1 MLHGETHIRG
11 TNPPQS
17 QFHERGRFGRL
28 FQGLPAFAPDN
39 PVIRGKLLELGAKGG
54 LMDGGAPGA
63 TNVDNETI
71 PAGFTFFGQFVDHD
85 LTFDPTSILER
96 QNDPEAIENF
106 RTPSLELDH
115 VYGSGPRASRH
126 LYDVNDPAKFLVEK
140 LAGPGSQD
148 DMPRNS
154 QNTALI
160 ADPRND
166 ENVIVSQLH
175 VAILKFHNA
184 IVDQLRKNKGK
195 IDEIEESQV
204 FAQAQRMVRWHY
216 QWIILNEFLPKIVG
230 ESVVKDVLRMH
241 HTERLFQWRN
251 EPFIPVEFSVAAYR
265 FGHSQVRPAY
275 RLNGNPAAVPPVP
288 GFAAGFFNIPPAPL
302 GPPEDPNDLRGGKRA
317 QRRFVEWEHFFR
329 LDPDLPLV
337 TGQPQNSKKI
347 DTRLSPP
354 LFTMPPGPGTLPAL
368 GSGTAGNPES
378 LAQRNLLRSL
388 ALGLPS
394 GQAMAQRL
402 RIKVLKPDQLEDLRK
417 LSPGFER
424 STPPWFYMLKEAELL
439 SNGERLGPL
448 GGRIVAEVII
458 GMLMGDRQSFLNAN
472 PNWRPELV
480 NSKGQ
485 FTIVDLLTFAGAP
498 LKAGS
503 VQPPPAPVPSPVP
516 IPVPVPGTP

>member
-17 QFHERGRFGRL
+17 QFHDRGRFGRL

-39 PVIRGKLLELGAKGG
+39 PVIRGKLFELGAKGG

-63 TNVDNETI
+63 TNIDNDTI

-106 RTPSLELDH
+106 RTPSLELDN

-126 LYDVNDPAKFLVEK
+126 LYDVTDPAKFLVEK
-140 LAGPGSQD
+140 LNGLGSQD

-166 ENVIVSQLH
+166 ENVIVSQFH

-184 IVDQLRKNKGK
+184 LVDKLRADK
-195 IDEIEESQV
+195 IDDSQV

-230 ESVVKDVLRMH
+230 EAVVKDVLSTH
-241 HTERLFQWRN
+241 HNDRLFQWRH

-265 FGHSQVRPAY
+265 FGHSQVRPGY
-275 RLNGNPAAVPPVP
+275 RLNGNPPAVA

-302 GPPEDPNDLRGGKRA
+302 GSPQDPNDLRGGRRA
-317 QRRFVEWEHFFR
+317 ERRFVEWEHFFR
-329 LDPDLPLV
+329 LDPDQPLV
-337 TGQPQNSKKI
+337 TGRPQQSKKI

-354 LFTMPPGPGTLPAL
+354 LFTMPGGEAGTQPGPG
-368 GSGTAGNPES
+368 SGTLANPES

-402 RIKVLKPDQLEDLRK
+402 GIKALKPEQLEDLRK

-458 GMLMGDRQSFLNAN
+458 GVMQGDRQSFLNAN
-472 PNWRPELV
+472 PNWRPELA

-498 LKAGS
+498 LVAGS
-503 VQPPPAPVPSPVP
+503 VLPRPAPGPVP
-516 IPVPVPGTP
+516 PTP

>member
-11 TNPPQS
+11 NNPPQS
-17 QFHERGRFGRL
+17 QFHDRGRFGRL

-39 PVIRGKLLELGAKGG
+39 PVIRGKLFELGAKDG
-54 LMDGGAPGA
+54 LMDGTAA
-63 TNVDNETI
+63 TNLDNDTI

-106 RTPSLELDH
+106 RTPSLELDN

-140 LAGPGSQD
+140 LNGPGSQD

-184 IVDQLRKNKGK
+184 IVDKLRADK
-195 IDEIEESQV
+195 IDDSQV

-241 HTERLFQWRN
+241 HTERLYQWRH

-265 FGHSQVRPAY
+265 FGHSQVRPFY
-275 RLNGNPAAVPPVP
+275 RLNA
-288 GFAAGFFNIPPAPL
+288 GFAAPFFSVPAA
-302 GPPEDPNDLRGGKRA
+302 GTPEDPTDLRGGKRA
-317 QRRFVEWEHFFR
+317 QRRFVEWENFFPI
-329 LDPDLPLV
+329 DPA
-337 TGQPQNSKKI
+337 QPPAPGKPQLSKKI
-347 DTRLSPP
+347 DTRLSPA
-354 LFTMPPGPGTLPAL
+354 LFNMPPGPGTQPGP
-368 GSGTAGNPES
+368 GSGTIGNPES

-388 ALGLPS
+388 AFGLPS
-394 GQAMAQRL
+394 GQAMAQQL
-402 RIKVLKPDQLEDLRK
+402 GIKALKPEQLEDLRK

-424 STPPWFYMLKEAELL
+424 ATPPWFYMLKEAELL
-439 SNGERLGPL
+439 NNGEKLGPL
-448 GGRIVAEVII
+448 GGRIVVEVII
-458 GMLMGDRQSFLNAN
+458 GILLGDRQSFLNAN
-472 PNWRPELV
+472 PNWRPELS

-498 LKAGS
+498 LKA
-503 VQPPPAPVPSPVP
+503 PAAAPVPSPVP
-516 IPVPVPGTP
+516 VPATP

>member
-11 TNPPQS
+11 INPPQS
-17 QFHERGRFGRL
+17 QFHDRGRFGRL

-39 PVIRGKLLELGAKGG
+39 PVIRGKLLELGAKNG

-106 RTPSLELDH
+106 RTPSLELDN
-115 VYGSGPRASRH
+115 VYGSGPNASRH
-126 LYDVNDPAKFLVEK
+126 LYDATDPAKFLVEK
-140 LAGPGSQD
+140 LNGPGSQD

-166 ENVIVSQLH
+166 ENVIVSQFH

-184 IVDQLRKNKGK
+184 IVDKLRADKV
-195 IDEIEESQV
+195 DESQV
-204 FAQAQRMVRWHY
+204 FAQAQRMTRWHY
-216 QWIILNEFLPKIVG
+216 QWIILNDFLPRIVG
-230 ESVVKDVLRMH
+230 EAVVKDVLRMH

-265 FGHSQVRPAY
+265 FGHSQVRPGY
-275 RLNGNPAAVPPVP
+275 RLNA

-302 GPPEDPNDLRGGKRA
+302 GLPADPNDLRGGKRA
-317 QRRFVEWEHFFR
+317 QRRFVEWENFFR
-329 LDPDLPLV
+329 LDPD
-337 TGQPQNSKKI
+337 QPAVIGEPQFSKKI
-347 DTRLSPP
+347 DSRLSPP
-354 LFTMPPGPGTLPAL
+354 LFTMPVGPGTQPAL
-368 GSGTAGNPES
+368 GSGTPGNPDS
-378 LAQRNLLRSL
+378 LNLLRSL
-388 ALGLPS
+388 AFGLPS

-402 RIKVLKPDQLEDLRK
+402 GIKALRPEQLEDLRK
-417 LSPGFER
+417 ISPGFER

-448 GGRIVAEVII
+448 GGRIVAEVFI
-458 GMLMGDRQSFLNAN
+458 GVLLGDRQSFLNAN
-472 PNWRPELV
+472 ANWRPELA

-485 FTIVDLLTFAGAP
+485 FGIVDLLTFAGAP
-498 LKAGS
+498 LRK
-503 VQPPPAPVPSPVP
+503 PAPAPVPSPVPSPVP